1 MKIENSY
8 LVALA
13 NGTQAWLAV
22 GKEIPSNAFVLEERP
37 MLMPSF
43 GMVLKHVDTGAISS
57 GHWMR
62 DGDSA
67 DKWEEIEEPKE
78 EVNG

>member
-22 GKEIPSNAFVLEERP
+22 GMEIPSNAFVLEERP
-37 MLMPSF
+37 VIMPEE
-43 GMVLKHVDTGAISS
+43 GKVLRHKTTGKISG
-57 GHWMR
+57 GHWLR
-62 DGDSA
+62 EGSA
-67 DKWEEIEEPKE
+67 DDWEEIEEPKDGE
-78 EVNG
+78 